1 MFYIF
6 SPKHYQHRM
15 YTYICNN
22 IITSWKKFEIKRLSI
37 IDFSFE
43 INEAFFYFLTRCRCR
58 TKLLFLAESSSVFVQ
73 STDWGFLNQTDR
85 KKTRRYSQNFNS
97 SNALWRW
104 FFFFFAE
111 PYSISAKNIGGCFQL
126 FLREEGGQIDF
137 DNNLTKYFFSSSIHM
152 RNTSW

>member
-104 FFFFFAE
+104 FFFFFFCWTIFDKCQE
-111 PYSISAKNIGGCFQL
+111 HRRMFPIIFKRGGWANRFWQ
-126 FLREEGGQIDF
+126 
-137 DNNLTKYFFSSSIHM
+137 
-152 RNTSW
+152 